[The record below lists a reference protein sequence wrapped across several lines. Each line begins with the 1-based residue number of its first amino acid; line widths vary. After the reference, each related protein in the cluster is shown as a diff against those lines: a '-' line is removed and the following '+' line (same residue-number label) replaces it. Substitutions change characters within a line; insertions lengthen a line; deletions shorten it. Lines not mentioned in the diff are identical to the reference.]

1 MKMTLDLSEKETDC
15 LSNVLAIVADGWC
28 WQGYDAPWNKEDSK
42 IILEILRKINPDIK
56 IE

>member
-1 MKMTLDLSEKETDC
+1 MKMTLDLSDKETDC
-15 LSNVLAIVADGWC
+15 LSNVLAIIADGWC
-28 WQGYDAPWNKEDSK
+28 WQGYSAPWGKEDSK